1 MSTLPSNKKVS
12 PVVYFIGLTAA
23 LAGLLFGLDVG
34 VISGAQIYIQRD
46 LGVNDQMIEWIVSA
60 LLWGAVVGALGSGIL
75 CKKLG
80 RRGTLLASGL
90 LFAVGAFFCAAAP
103 NAHTLIIARLVLGL
117 AVGIASFTA
126 PLYLAEIAPQSVRGG
141 MISMYQLMI
150 TIGILMAFLSDTF
163 FASLADGQI
172 PLPSPTPGVG
182 GYDAIHLKSFVLSMA
197 ASNESW
203 RLMLGMIAF
212 PALVMFFGVLFLPES
227 PRWLVLNGM
236 KEKASAVFKKLHL
249 DEAEIAAEIREI
261 EESTKIPQ
269 KGWSLFLE
277 NAHFR
282 KAVFLGVGLQI
293 VQQLTGIN
301 VIMYYAP
308 RIFGMAGFESTTEQM
323 WGTVIIGLTNVLAT
337 FIAIAFVDRLG
348 RKPIM
353 FVGFVVMG
361 LSLLAVGTIFHSGIE
376 HNPGLGYWAAGALL
390 LFIVGFAMSAGPII
404 WVICSE
410 IFPLAGR
417 DFGITCS
424 TGTNWIT
431 NAVVGMTFLS
441 LVQGIGPGNTFLLYG
456 AMNVFFI
463 VFFIFLVP
471 ETKGVSL
478 EQIERNLMAGKKLRE
493 IGR

>member
-1 MSTLPSNKKVS
+1 MSTSPAPKKVA
-12 PVVYFIGLTAA
+12 PVVYFIGFTAA

-46 LGVNDQMIEWIVSA
+46 LGVSDQMIEWIVSA
-60 LLWGAVVGALGSGIL
+60 LLWGAVAGALGSGIL
-75 CKKLG
+75 CNKLG
-80 RRGTLLASGL
+80 RRRTLMASGL
-90 LFAVGAFFCAAAP
+90 LFAVGAIFCALAP
-103 NAHTLIIARLVLGL
+103 NAHMLIVARLVLGL

-163 FASLADGQI
+163 FAGVADGQI
-172 PLPSPTPGVG
+172 PLPNLDHGPSH
-182 GYDAIHLKSFVLSMA
+182 DALYFGSYILAMA
-197 ASNESW
+197 AGNETW
-203 RLMLGMIAF
+203 RLMLGMISL
-212 PALVMFFGVLFLPES
+212 PALLMFVGVLFLPES

-236 KEKASAVFKKLHL
+236 REKASAVFKKLHL
-249 DEAEIAAEIREI
+249 DDSEIDAEVREI
-261 EESTKIPQ
+261 EESARIPQ
-269 KGWSLFLE
+269 KGWHLFLE

-282 KAVFLGVGLQI
+282 KAVFLGIGLQI
-293 VQQLTGIN
+293 CQQLTGIN

-308 RIFGMAGFESTTEQM
+308 RIFGMAGFESTAEQM
-323 WGTVIIGLTNVLAT
+323 WGTVLVGLTNVLAT

-353 FVGFVVMG
+353 FAGFVVMG

-376 HNPGLGYWAAGALL
+376 QNHALGYWAAGALM

-410 IFPLAGR
+410 IYPLAGR

-431 NAVVGMTFLS
+431 NAIVGMTFLT

-456 AMNVFFI
+456 AMNVLFI

-478 EQIERNLMAGKKLRE
+478 EHIERNLMAGKKLRE